1 MEKILIMDEQNYA
14 LDLEEM
20 LYTLGEALEKNRIM
34 LEKRRNAGLE
44 STRIQ
49 DITANKG
56 LFSKIRE

>member
-34 LEKRRNAGLE
+34 LEKEGTQAWNQREYNTLLLIKEYLE
-44 STRIQ
+44 T
-49 DITANKG
+49 K
-56 LFSKIRE
+56 